1 MKVFARFLPR
11 AARVESV
18 KFHLKPRRCRC
29 ASCASTSQRCCISWV
44 RFLRPLD
51 SLDIWQGRII
61 GTMINVAGGVRR
73 RLTPCLQCV
82 RICQWSSCSSQA
94 RSCQI
99 NRSYY
104 VILYPLYAHMDTA
117 RIDFFVSSCKNTH
130 THKLTQTRA
139 FFFARS
145 KESKVLGVLDLLCLL
160 ADVQLLLFPAM
171 LQLFV
176 TCIHLRARFCFQQ
189 DPTASAELCF
199 PYPKFIW
206 MAAIIMNH
214 WIIVK

>member
-1 MKVFARFLPR
+1 M
-11 AARVESV
+11 
-18 KFHLKPRRCRC
+18 
-29 ASCASTSQRCCISWV
+29 
-44 RFLRPLD
+44 
-51 SLDIWQGRII
+51 WQE
-61 GTMINVAGGVRR
+61 AYGGVSRHACNVSEFVNGPHA
-73 RLTPCLQCV
+73 LHKLDH
-82 RICQWSSCSSQA
+82 A
-94 RSCQI
+94 RSI
-99 NRSYY
+99 DHTMSYY
-104 VILYPLYAHMDTA
+104 IHYMHIWTRHALIFLSAPV
-117 RIDFFVSSCKNTH
+117 RTH

-199 PYPKFIW
+199 PYPKFI
-206 MAAIIMNH
+206 
-214 WIIVK
+214 